1 MGQARLAATPAGQ
14 SALRKRLSHRRDLP
28 GARQGAHAVL
38 LLDRAGWHTTGKLD
52 IPKTLRRSSGL
63 RAPGVEPGRE
73 HLAISARQL
82 AVEPR
87 LRNLRCNHR
96 RRLRRLAKT
105 HRPARSHHLNRDA

>member
-1 MGQARLAATPAGQ
+1 MAYDGKARHPQKHYA
-14 SALRKRLSHRRDLP
+14 DLP
-28 GARQGAHAVL
+28 AFAL
-38 LLDRAGWHTTGKLD
+38 
-52 IPKTLRRSSGL
+52 
-63 RAPGVEPGRE
+63 PGVEPGRE